1 MNGFDDARRLGG
13 LVESDLGL
21 PKIKATKMDSMLFF
35 SLGKIFFFRCGCFFF
50 LIFGDFIYDTKKD
63 VTRTI
68 IMINTFTFT
77 VFCETVCSK
86 KVEFHN
92 LVDSLLKR

>member
-1 MNGFDDARRLGG
+1 M
-13 LVESDLGL
+13 
-21 PKIKATKMDSMLFF
+21 I
-35 SLGKIFFFRCGCFFF
+35 I
-50 LIFGDFIYDTKKD
+50 TKKD

-77 VFCETVCSK
+77 VFCESVCSK